1 MLLMKDIKARRL
13 PMWLHEV
20 GSGRLSQSETV
31 ESSISNID
39 RAKIQDGATY
49 PTAPQVNVSSK
60 TLIDGSFRNLSIT
73 PCLSFCAT
81 LPSYLRD
88 GIEACLRPAST
99 ILRVIFQEEN
109 TTLYAVSHTKTQIP
123 KHLANKP
130 FDINRLLLQ
139 VV

>member
-1 MLLMKDIKARRL
+1 MSLRKDIKARSL

-31 ESSISNID
+31 DSSISNIGD
-39 RAKIQDGATY
+39 AKIRDGVTY
-49 PTAPQVNVSSK
+49 PTAPQVNVSNK

-73 PCLSFCAT
+73 ACLSFCAT

-109 TTLYAVSHTKTQIP
+109 TTLDVVSHTKT
-123 KHLANKP
+123 
-130 FDINRLLLQ
+130 
-139 VV
+139 